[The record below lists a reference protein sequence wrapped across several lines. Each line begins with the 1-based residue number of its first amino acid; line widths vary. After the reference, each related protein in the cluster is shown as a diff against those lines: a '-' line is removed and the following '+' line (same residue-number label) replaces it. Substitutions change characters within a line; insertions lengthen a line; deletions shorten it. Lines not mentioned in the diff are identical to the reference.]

1 MAERAYIVEAV
12 RTAGGKRDG
21 RLSLW
26 HPADLGAKVLDE
38 LVTRLDMDP
47 ALVDDVVFGCVDQV
61 GAQSGNVARNAILSS
76 SFPESVPGT
85 SVDRQCGSSQQAIH
99 FAIQAVMSGTQDI
112 VIGGGV
118 EVMSMVPIGAA
129 VKDGYDAGHGL
140 PFDSEGMKER
150 YPGVFFSQFT
160 GAELVADKWNL
171 SREDL
176 DKFALESHQKAAH
189 ATESKYFDREI
200 LPVEGRNA
208 EGMNDLVMA
217 DEGIRFDASLDKLA
231 GLNPVTEGGVI
242 TAGNA
247 SQITDGAAAVMV
259 CNVAGLNKIQA
270 NPHQPR
276 KDFNDS
282 KMEELVLSIKEKGIL
297 QPIAVRELKNGN
309 YEIIAGERR
318 YRASKAIG
326 LKSIPAYILSVEDE
340 SEIMEFALIENIQ
353 RDDLNPI
360 EESEAYASLKSKYN
374 LSQKEISKKVGKSR
388 SLIANSLRLL
398 KLPSSIKEDIKN
410 NKLSMGH
417 AVSLLGLKSK
427 TQMLAIANRII
438 KNKLSV
444 RNTEEIISKINSNAP
459 KSN

>member
-1 MAERAYIVEAV
+1 MAEKAYIVEAV

-21 RLSLW
+21 ILSLW

-160 GAELVADKWNL
+160 GAELVAGKWNL
-171 SREDL
+171 SREHL

-208 EGMNDLVMA
+208 EGIDDLVMA

-259 CNVAGLNKIQA
+259 CNDDGLKKIQA
-270 NPHQPR
+270 NPRAEIVSISVVGDDPVFMLTGPIPASIQALKTANLTIDDMDLYEVNEAFAPVPLAWAEDLKADR
-276 KDFNDS
+276 S
-282 KMEELVLSIKEKGIL
+282 KLNV
-297 QPIAVRELKNGN
+297 NGGAMALGHPLGATGAKLMTTLLH
-309 YEIIAGERR
+309 EMERR
-318 YRASKAIG
+318 ESTYGLQAICEG
-326 LKSIPAYILSVEDE
+326 
-340 SEIMEFALIENIQ
+340 
-353 RDDLNPI
+353 
-360 EESEAYASLKSKYN
+360 
-374 LSQKEISKKVGKSR
+374 GGT
-388 SLIANSLRLL
+388 AN
-398 KLPSSIKEDIKN
+398 
-410 NKLSMGH
+410 
-417 AVSLLGLKSK
+417 A
-427 TQMLAIANRII
+427 TII
-438 KNKLSV
+438 K
-444 RNTEEIISKINSNAP
+444 RI
-459 KSN
+459 

>member
-1 MAERAYIVEAV
+1 MAEKAYIVEAV

-47 ALVDDVVFGCVDQV
+47 SLVDDVVFGCVDQV
-61 GAQSGNVARNAILSS
+61 GAQSGNIARNAVLSS

-160 GAELVADKWNL
+160 GAELVANKWNL

-176 DKFALESHQKAAH
+176 DKFALESHEKAAH

-200 LPVEGRNA
+200 LPVEGKNA
-208 EGMNDLVMA
+208 EGLNDLVMQ

-247 SQITDGAAAVMV
+247 SQITDGAAAVV
-259 CNVAGLNKIQA
+259 ICNDAGLKKIQA
-270 NPHQPR
+270 NPRAEIVSISVVGDDPVFMLTGPIPASIQALKTANLTIDDMDLYEVNEAFAPVPLAWAEDLKADR
-276 KDFNDS
+276 S
-282 KMEELVLSIKEKGIL
+282 KLNV
-297 QPIAVRELKNGN
+297 NGGAMALGHPLGATGAKLMTTLLH
-309 YEIIAGERR
+309 EMERR
-318 YRASKAIG
+318 ESTYGLQAICEG
-326 LKSIPAYILSVEDE
+326 GGTANATILK
-340 SEIMEFALIENIQ
+340 
-353 RDDLNPI
+353 
-360 EESEAYASLKSKYN
+360 
-374 LSQKEISKKVGKSR
+374 
-388 SLIANSLRLL
+388 
-398 KLPSSIKEDIKN
+398 
-410 NKLSMGH
+410 
-417 AVSLLGLKSK
+417 
-427 TQMLAIANRII
+427 II
-438 KNKLSV
+438 N
-444 RNTEEIISKINSNAP
+444 
-459 KSN
+459 